1 MLSIKSTSKELS
13 KVERYLMTQSQDMTM
28 LQNVEDGTAIEVA
41 AYCFYEDFKEDKEE
55 TVSLLSILTPD
66 NRVFVTQS
74 ATFARS
80 FSDIADIF
88 YDEGVYDSFTIIKI
102 SGKTNAGRPFINC
115 KLDVR

>member
-1 MLSIKSTSKELS
+1 MLSIKSVSKELT

-41 AYCFYEDFKEDKEE
+41 AFCQYEDYKEDKEE

-74 ATFARS
+74 ATFTRS
-80 FSDIADIF
+80 FRDIADVF
-88 YDEGVYDSFTIIKI
+88 HDDDGYEPFTIIKL

-115 KLDVR
+115 ALDVR